1 MFSRIARI
9 LVGAVFAALT
19 LAGCASDPRFKQ
31 GVAWVEYNEAQ
42 KRQLQAQG
50 FPQYNFD

>member
-1 MFSRIARI
+1 MSSRIAKV

-31 GVAWVEYNEAQ
+31 GLSWVEYNETQ

-50 FPQYNFD
+50 FPQYNHD